1 MMMSCVQCGICEDS
15 CPASIGLAVLFKKVS
30 QNAQKEFEYL
40 SGRSIE
46 EPLPLATFRESEFLK
61 VGEE

>member
-1 MMMSCVQCGICEDS
+1 
-15 CPASIGLAVLFKKVS
+15 L
-30 QNAQKEFEYL
+30 EFDYV
-40 SGRSIE
+40 SGRNLD